1 MLNTSRLRSSPSHK
15 SPGVSSGRFCP
26 ATPSPGLGDILA
38 GRAGTEALSR
48 PLTGRRR
55 PLQPAGCHRH
65 PDPPESHHDHCS
77 QWRPPLHLLQS
88 RLLRQVAQQLAHLSA
103 TAWRA
108 PETLSRAEKNASGQ
122 LTSFPAPPLL
132 RATLTFA
139 KQLPRPAPAHPTLR
153 TRPPISSPSL
163 LIFAM

>member
-1 MLNTSRLRSSPSHK
+1 MTSYFTNCTLC
-15 SPGVSSGRFCP
+15 SGRFSP

-108 PETLSRAEKNASGQ
+108 PETLSRAEKNTSEQ

-153 TRPPISSPSL
+153 TRPPISSPSSSF
-163 LIFAM
+163 FAM